1 MLLIT
6 DLVNQIDDAIALILV
21 SMLASKVRDIST
33 RKIRHPSTSQKR
45 LCFNKRLPKNVSV
58 KVFL

>member
-1 MLLIT
+1 MT

-21 SMLASKVRDIST
+21 SVLASKVRDIST
-33 RKIRHPSTSQKR
+33 PKIRHPSTSQKR
-45 LCFNKRLPKNVSV
+45 LCFSKGLHKNISV

>member
-1 MLLIT
+1 MT

-33 RKIRHPSTSQKR
+33 
-45 LCFNKRLPKNVSV
+45 PKNPASV
-58 KVFL
+58 DLAEKASL